1 MKFTILT
8 LFPEMIKTTLAES
21 ILGRAQKSDAIQ
33 VETINIRDYSK
44 DKHKRVDDEP
54 YGGGAGMLMACQPLF
69 DCIEDAKKKAKRK
82 HIVVYLSPRGKRFT
96 QTQAERFAKKYEEVI
111 LVCGHYEGIDQ
122 RVIDALIDAEISIG
136 DYVLT
141 GGELPACVIVD
152 AVARL
157 VPDVLGKEE
166 SHIEESFSKALGRK
180 KEYPHYTRP
189 AEFKGLKVP
198 EILLSGDHKKIE
210 KWRREQCK

>member
-69 DCIEDAKKKAKRK
+69 DCIEDAKRRAKKK